1 MNETPII
8 SVKNLLKL
16 FGSTCAI
23 DDLSLDIYPGQI
35 IGLMGANGG
44 GKSTLI
50 RHWIGLYLP
59 DGGSCTTFGV
69 EAKKLGPQELAR
81 IGYVHQEGKLIDWMS
96 VSKLIRY
103 VSAYYPNWSSEVEAR
118 YLKEFDLDPKARVGK
133 LSPGQRQMLAVL
145 LAIGFQPELLILDEP
160 AAAMDPLAR
169 RKFLELLME
178 IIQVEGRTIIISSH
192 ILTDIEKVIDH
203 ALIMDKG
210 KMICNCHIDDLRELY
225 IKLRL
230 TSLNGTIPEN
240 LPFENIIQKEQ
251 NGSKAILTLSNNMK
265 SLSKL
270 ETIADSIQCQMEQ
283 IPLPLED
290 IYQLVVENRNQKPG
304 KKKE

>member
-8 SVKNLLKL
+8 SVKNLVKI
-16 FGSTCAI
+16 FNSVHAI
-23 DDLSLDIYPGQI
+23 DNLSLDIHPCRI
-35 IGLMGANGG
+35 FGLMGANGG

-59 DGGSCTTFGV
+59 DSGTCTTFGI
-69 EAKKLGPQELAR
+69 EAKKLGPQDLAR

-96 VSKLIRY
+96 VTKLIRY
-103 VSAYYPNWSSEVEAR
+103 VAAYYPTWNRDIETR
-118 YLKEFDLDPKARVGK
+118 YIEEFELNPKARVGK

-145 LAIGFQPELLILDEP
+145 LAIGFEPELLILDEP

-210 KMICNCHIDDLRELY
+210 KMLCNQPIDDLREQY
-225 IKLRL
+225 IRFRL
-230 TSLNGTIPEN
+230 ISLNGAIPEK
-240 LPFENIIQKEQ
+240 LPFENILKREQ
-251 NGSKAILTLSNNMK
+251 NGSKAIVTLSGSKK
-265 SLSKL
+265 SLSEL
-270 ETIADSIQCQMEQ
+270 EAVADSIHCQMEQ
-283 IPLPLED
+283 LPMPLED
-290 IYQLVVENRNQKPG
+290 IYQLVVENR
-304 KKKE
+304 

>member
-8 SVKNLLKL
+8 SVKNLTKF
-16 FGSTCAI
+16 FGSIRAI
-23 DDLSLDIYPGQI
+23 NHLSLDIYPGRI

-59 DGGSCTTFGV
+59 GGGSCTTFGI
-69 EAKKLGPQELAR
+69 EAAKLGPKELAR

-96 VSKLIRY
+96 VAKLIRY
-103 VSAYYPNWSSEVEAR
+103 VAAYYPNWSSEIESR
-118 YLKEFDLDPKARVGK
+118 YIEEFELDVKARVGK
-133 LSPGQRQMLAVL
+133 LSPGQRQKLAVL

-178 IIQVEGRTIIISSH
+178 IIQVSGRTIVISSH

-203 ALIMDKG
+203 ALIMDTG
-210 KMICNCHIDDLRELY
+210 EMLCDSSMDNLREQY
-225 IKLRL
+225 TKLRL
-230 TSLNGTIPEN
+230 TSLNGSIPEK
-240 LPFENIIQKEQ
+240 LPFENIIEIDQ
-251 NGSKAILTLSNNMK
+251 NGSKAIITLSGNLK
-265 SLSKL
+265 SNAEL
-270 ETIADSIQCQMEQ
+270 EAIADNIHCQMEQ
-283 IPLPLED
+283 LPLPLED
-290 IYQLVVENRNQKPG
+290 IYQLVIENKQ
-304 KKKE
+304 